1 MTIKRTGETKLISCL
16 ECEIVFN
23 TKHAVLES
31 TPDEG
36 LGKLREN
43 LNKNNTEPN
52 PREKETI
59 YYIWIDLEQTEEE
72 YLKYCPMCKKWERFE
87 EVQI

>member
-23 TKHAVLES
+23 TKQAVLES
-31 TPDEG
+31 TPEG
-36 LGKLREN
+36 LGELKEN
-43 LNKNNTEPN
+43 LNKNKNKPN

-59 YYIWIDLEQTEEE
+59 YCVWIDLEQTEEE
-72 YLKYCPMCKKWERFE
+72 YLKYCPMCKKWERFD
-87 EVQI
+87 EVQT